1 MITSSLVQN
10 LVSNILA
17 EGDLYIVEV
26 TVAAGNRITVLIDSM
41 KGVNIDDCVMVSR
54 GIEQQ
59 LDREVEDFELEV
71 SSPGLSR
78 PFKVPQ
84 QYQKNIGHEVEV
96 LLKNGQKQKGILLS
110 QHGENFELEIQK
122 KVRLEG
128 KKRPELITEKLNL
141 KINEVNSTK
150 LVINF

>member
-26 TVAAGNRITVLIDSM
+26 TVAPGNRITVLIDSM
-41 KGVNIDDCVMVSR
+41 KGINIDDCVMVSR

-84 QYQKNIGHEVEV
+84 QYQKNIGREVEV

-110 QHGENFELEIQK
+110 QDGENFELEIQK